1 MKGLYENVTSA
12 VHPEDTVTEL
22 DYWIILEKW
31 IMKNMSAAPACLFFF
46 FFSFSFS
53 FSSMLCTQTDRGN
66 SVTELD

>member
-31 IMKNMSAAPACLFFF
+31 IMKNMSAAPASFFFPFF
-46 FFSFSFS
+46 FFSFF
-53 FSSMLCTQTDRGN
+53 LCCAHRL
-66 SVTELD
+66 TEEALSQS